1 MSIHYP
7 AGVKT
12 PTTSKQLEKKK
23 TSTAKKKYNL
33 KVQAGNRGMGFE
45 DEINQS
51 NKYYLDRGIAVIH
64 KKPTPINIVKVDYS
78 HGAKIV
84 EAFFQEPSTTDY
96 NGIYK
101 GRYIDFEAKSTHSKT
116 SFPLKNIAHQ
126 QIEHLNA
133 VISLGA
139 IAFFLIEIVPLNKAY
154 LLPATYVCK
163 FYKDKPRE
171 SIPIKDIQENGYEL
185 VEKYSPRLDY
195 LAAVDECFFK

>member
-12 PTTSKQLEKKK
+12 PKTSKELFKK
-23 TSTAKKKYNL
+23 SSPKKKYNL
-33 KVQAGNRGMGFE
+33 KIKAGNRGMSLE
-45 DEINQS
+45 EEINKS
-51 NKYYLDRGIAVIH
+51 NEYYLNKGLAVIH

-101 GRYIDFEAKSTHSKT
+101 GKYIDFEAKSTHSKT
-116 SFPLKNIAHQ
+116 SFPLRNIPKQ
-126 QIEHLNA
+126 QINHLNA

-139 IAFFLIEIVPLNKAY
+139 IAFFLIEIVPLNEIY
-154 LLPATYVCK
+154 LLPAEYVCN
-163 FYKDKPRE
+163 FYKEKPRK
-171 SIPIKDIQENGYEL
+171 SIPVTEIIENGYKIT
-185 VEKYSPRLDY
+185 EKYMPRLDY
-195 LAAVDECFFK
+195 LPVIDECFFK

>member
-12 PTTSKQLEKKK
+12 PVSSKGVKKK
-23 TSTAKKKYNL
+23 ETAKKKYNI
-33 KVQAGNRGMGFE
+33 KVKAGNRGMGFE

-51 NKYYLDRGIAVIH
+51 NKYYLDKGIAVIH
-64 KKPTPINIVKVDYS
+64 KKPTPINIVKVDYTR
-78 HGAKIV
+78 GAKIT

-116 SFPLKNIAHQ
+116 SFPLKNIPSQ
-126 QIEHLNA
+126 QIAHLEA

-154 LLPATYVCK
+154 LLPAAYVCK
-163 FYKDKPRE
+163 FYKEKPRE
-171 SIPIKDIQENGYEL
+171 SIPVKDIQENGYEL
-185 VEKYSPRLDY
+185 VEKYMPRLDY
-195 LAAVDECFFK
+195 LSAVDECFFK